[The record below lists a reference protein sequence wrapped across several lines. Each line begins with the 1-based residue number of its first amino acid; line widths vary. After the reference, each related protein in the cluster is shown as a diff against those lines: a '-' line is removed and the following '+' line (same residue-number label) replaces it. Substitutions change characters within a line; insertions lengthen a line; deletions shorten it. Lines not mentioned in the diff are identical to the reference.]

1 MRDCRTYPTQRW
13 RTSVND
19 LSSIKDKIR
28 KMMALGAEG
37 SGASEEEAATAM
49 RMAMG
54 LMARHG
60 IDQAT
65 LGGAKPSAKMAAR
78 VERKL
83 QPHEVMTA
91 QAAGVLYGCR
101 ILFWKSGKMGFAF
114 IGRPDNTDAAEVT
127 MMWLTQQVE
136 ELYKAALPKGMTQRE
151 RAEYRKT
158 FKVACAHRV
167 HQRAVDFVNNPLQI
181 ATDIKSTALVVGD
194 YFKQLQ
200 SENKEVMATMSI
212 KKSRARGTQAGSGTM
227 AGFRAGDSV
236 QLHRRVG

>member
-1 MRDCRTYPTQRW
+1 M
-13 RTSVND
+13 ND

-28 KMMALGAEG
+28 KMMALGAAG

-65 LGGAKPSAKMAAR
+65 LGGAKPSARMAAR
-78 VERKL
+78 VDREIK
-83 QPHEVMTA
+83 PYEVMTA
-91 QAAGVLYGCR
+91 QAAGTLYGCR
-101 ILFWKSGKMGFAF
+101 VLFWKSGKLGFAF

-136 ELYKAALPKGMTQRE
+136 ELYKANLPKGMTQKE
-151 RAEYRKT
+151 RAEYRRT

-167 HQRAVDFVNNPLQI
+167 YQRALDFVRNPQQI

-200 SENKEVMATMSI
+200 GENQVVMADMSI

-236 QLHRRVG
+236 KLHRQVG

>member
-1 MRDCRTYPTQRW
+1 M
-13 RTSVND
+13 ND

-65 LGGAKPSAKMAAR
+65 LGGAKPTARMAAR
-78 VERKL
+78 VERKI

-114 IGRPDNTDAAEVT
+114 VGRPDNTDAAEVT

-136 ELYKAALPKGMTQRE
+136 ELYKGHLPKGLSQRE
-151 RAEYRKT
+151 RQEFRKT

-167 HQRAVDFVNNPLQI
+167 HQRAVDFVNNPAQI

-200 SENKEVMATMSI
+200 SENKEVIATMDVR
-212 KKSRARGTQAGSGTM
+212 KSKARGTNAGSGTF
-227 AGFRAGDSV
+227 AGYRAGDSV
-236 QLHRRVG
+236 KLHRQVG